1 MKRNISA
8 SVAVPVRMFRTMFV
22 LTVGTQ
28 RKGKKNEGN
37 YHHGNYLSDLGLD
50 RVDR

>member
-1 MKRNISA
+1 MKRFISA
-8 SVAVPVRMFRTMFV
+8 SVVAPVRIFRTMFV

-37 YHHGNYLSDLGLD
+37 YHHGNYLFYLGYD